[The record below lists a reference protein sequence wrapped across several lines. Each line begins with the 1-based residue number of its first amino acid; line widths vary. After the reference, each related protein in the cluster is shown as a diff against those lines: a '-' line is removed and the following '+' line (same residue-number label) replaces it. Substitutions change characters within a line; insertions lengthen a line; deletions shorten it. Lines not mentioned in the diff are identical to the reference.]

1 MRVVR
6 NNLKM
11 DSVNNKE
18 SNGPEEVEEGV
29 ENAVQEKI
37 NQMGGLIDED
47 VAEMLVE
54 YEQNGNVQYT
64 IGDVKAG
71 SDEKV
76 RFIAKV
82 MSMGQIHEFDRE
94 GEEEK
99 RYVLNVELADETGR
113 IKAAFWDEYA
123 QAIEEE
129 LEVGQV
135 LRVQGFSREREG
147 EVEVSVSRCV
157 VDEDTNI
164 RVDIMEEC
172 KIGDLISGTSNVHV
186 VGRVL
191 SVESERTFSRK
202 DGSEGK
208 VASITISD
216 ETGRIRLVLWDKQTQ
231 VIESVTTGVS
241 LEITKGYVR
250 KRESQLELHVGKG
263 GLVKVLEGEIEFS
276 VKSNKINVLE
286 IGDIADI
293 QGVIVVADPTRVF
306 DRKDGTKGQVRNI
319 RIQDDTGEIRMAL
332 WDEKADVEM
341 GPGDKIL
348 CTDVVV
354 KEGWQEDLEA
364 STNWKTS
371 ISILEKSE

>member
-1 MRVVR
+1 
-6 NNLKM
+6 
-11 DSVNNKE
+11 
-18 SNGPEEVEEGV
+18 
-29 ENAVQEKI
+29 
-37 NQMGGLIDED
+37 
-47 VAEMLVE
+47 
-54 YEQNGNVQYT
+54 
-64 IGDVKAG
+64 
-71 SDEKV
+71 
-76 RFIAKV
+76 
-82 MSMGQIHEFDRE
+82 
-94 GEEEK
+94 
-99 RYVLNVELADETGR
+99 
-113 IKAAFWDEYA
+113 
-123 QAIEEE
+123 
-129 LEVGQV
+129 
-135 LRVQGFSREREG
+135 
-147 EVEVSVSRCV
+147 
-157 VDEDTNI
+157 
-164 RVDIMEEC
+164 
-172 KIGDLISGTSNVHV
+172 
-186 VGRVL
+186 
-191 SVESERTFSRK
+191 
-202 DGSEGK
+202 
-208 VASITISD
+208 
-216 ETGRIRLVLWDKQTQ
+216 
-231 VIESVTTGVS
+231 VIESVTAGVS

-263 GLVKVLEGEIEFS
+263 GLVKALEGEIELGEIEFS